1 MESHG
6 HGAAPSPLTLNPP
19 PQRAIQVARLAY
31 WDSDVAVLGSTWPP
45 LSGTTPSSPRAPAGA
60 RSALRLARAAAESR
74 HGIARAGRGTQPL
87 PPLRA
92 TRLHAW
98 PIGFDLG
105 PLVRPAPAERAKSV
119 LPSGTCHFP
128 SGACARGRAVAESRH
143 GVARA
148 GRGPTLYLP
157 ACPSCP
163 RATLSEFHLGWPR
176 NAFAAPP
183 PSFPAARGEDKVP
196 LGWGA
201 GRSRPGVA
209 FLLRGCPTLVAG
221 SRPGAG
227 GVPRGPPSPPRFL
240 TYFAVVRAPLSRLEG
255 WVRRFPA
262 MGHAAP
268 FQP

>member
-1 MESHG
+1 M
-6 HGAAPSPLTLNPP
+6 AA
-19 PQRAIQVARLAY
+19 
-31 WDSDVAVLGSTWPP
+31 LGSTWPP
-45 LSGTTPSSPRAPAGA
+45 LSGTAPSSPRAPAGA

-119 LPSGTCHFP
+119 LPSGTCQFP

-183 PSFPAARGEDKVP
+183 PSSPAAQGEGKVP

-221 SRPGAG
+221 SRPGRCAARPPISTAFPHVLRG
-227 GVPRGPPSPPRFL
+227 GSSPPFEARGVGAAFPCHGSRRPLSALIPPRGCARGRS
-240 TYFAVVRAPLSRLEG
+240 
-255 WVRRFPA
+255 
-262 MGHAAP
+262 
-268 FQP
+268 

>member
-1 MESHG
+1 MLPG
-6 HGAAPSPLTLNPP
+6 YTPGP
-19 PQRAIQVARLAY
+19 
-31 WDSDVAVLGSTWPP
+31 LGSIWARWFGRPP
-45 LSGTTPSSPRAPAGA
+45 LSEPSPSSPLAPVSSPPERALGAGPWQ
-60 RSALRLARAAAESR
+60 SR
-74 HGIARAGRGTQPL
+74 VTASHVLVAVPNPL

-119 LPSGTCHFP
+119 LPSGTCQFP

-148 GRGPTLYLP
+148 GRGPPLYLP